1 MAEEKD
7 NAEEKDEGQPKRNT
21 ALLRLP
27 FGLCKRYGIKI
38 EDSWTPR
45 DAWNALKGR
54 RGIDPREAMD
64 DYLDDREA
72 NNPATEP
79 PKQDTPAPQIST
91 EQAYNDVF
99 GDGRNKLTK
108 KILAKTQEG
117 FKRGT
122 PEMQTLTAKLFKED
136 HWEMENTKYDDD
148 AFFTQIAKNR
158 FTGAIVRIRNIVG
171 LSAIEE
177 GGKSIYAPGAVFYH
191 ESWHAVSHCYVA
203 TGDEDLHWSL
213 AKNYKL
219 DDGTT
224 FKDALF
230 ADTQNKWGF
239 ANEALDEFQSE
250 SSELARKF
258 SDVTEHIRR
267 EFKLVGDVESKKEM
281 EAIQIRYREE
291 HPEYIARKQEY
302 DLALGKLR
310 QKWSDL
316 SDVVSGLIRDEDG
329 ICGAGHDSKYWTS
342 GNRAEEAFAEVA
354 SAKAVNPES
363 YKLMKKYIPRTVA
376 AFESIYNAIKNG
388 KLKPR
393 EV

>member
-1 MAEEKD
+1 MVEEKD
-7 NAEEKDEGQPKRNT
+7 NGEEKDEGQPKRDA

-54 RGIDPREAMD
+54 RGIDPQEAMD
-64 DYLDDREA
+64 DYLDDRDA
-72 NNPATEP
+72 DKPSPKP
-79 PKQDTPAPQIST
+79 PKKGHAHAPMSP
-91 EQAYNDVF
+91 EEAFNDVF
-99 GDGRNKLTK
+99 GDRRNKLTK

-122 PEMQTLTAKLFKED
+122 PEMQTLTAKLFKDD

-230 ADTQNKWGF
+230 SDTQNKRGF
-239 ANEALDEFQSE
+239 ANEALDEYHEETSK
-250 SSELARKF
+250 LARKF
-258 SDVTEHIRR
+258 SDVMRHAKK
-267 EFKLVGDVESKKEM
+267 EFSLIKGNESEKEM
-281 EAIQIRYREE
+281 EAIWSKYRKE

-302 DLALGKLR
+302 ELATGKLK

-316 SDVVSGLIRDEDG
+316 SDIVSGLIKDEDG
-329 ICGAGHDSKYWTS
+329 ICGAGHGSKYWTDES
-342 GNRAEEAFAEVA
+342 RAEEAFAEIA
-354 SAKAVNPES
+354 SAKATNPES
-363 YKLMKKYIPRTVA
+363 YKLLKKYIPRTVT
-376 AFESIYNAIKNG
+376 AFENIYNAIKKG

-393 EV
+393 EA